1 MLFWFFFFLISKE
14 KNSCGNNDRYG
25 NYMKTPGVCVLRPQK
40 CKTPLSR
47 EAAEGMKVCGCDGIT
62 YPFVI

>member
-1 MLFWFFFFLISKE
+1 
-14 KNSCGNNDRYG
+14 
-25 NYMKTPGVCVLRPQK
+25 MKAPGVCVLRPQK

-62 YPFVI
+62 YPFVF